1 MVGTV
6 FLNKSKEY
14 KISQEFLIYLRILED
29 LEYLR
34 MKKYITDNEYL
45 NASVQFK
52 KLYIGKK

>member
-34 MKKYITDNEYL
+34 MKVDVRSSSQMNR
-45 NASVQFK
+45 NVF
-52 KLYIGKK
+52 

>member
-34 MKKYITDNEYL
+34 MKKYITDFLKNL
-45 NASVQFK
+45 D
-52 KLYIGKK
+52 